1 MSVFTHKVFPVRM
14 SALAGVAVLGVLGGD
29 ALAQAARL
37 PEIRLSQRNVVPA
50 CVTPDRLMAFLR
62 QRNGNLDPRFKSIAH
77 YYRQHGE
84 AWRVRWDY
92 AFFQMAIET
101 NFLTYRRPNGKMG
114 DVDPRQNNFAGIGT
128 TGGGVPGDSFPDVS
142 TGVLGQIQHLVVY
155 SGETVGEPVASRTRL
170 KQEHILAISRKLN
183 RPVLFSDLARRWA
196 VDPKYASSIEWV
208 AGRYREQFCRGN
220 NTISDEV
227 EILPWQRA
235 PSQRTGDA
243 GATAKSAVAALDLPR
258 PKGAV
263 AVPASA
269 ASAGESGDAVDPTQA
284 PTVDVL
290 PASTSE
296 NSPDAD
302 AADIETA
309 SVEDASSVFA
319 LFTPPA
325 GFAGALTPDAVA
337 SRDLPQPV
345 LEARAA
351 GTPDGAVAL
360 DTPADPQTVAGAS
373 VGGFLI
379 AGAGATSAPAFDP
392 PSGLGMKPP
401 PPPPAPETGRCV
413 VETATFGGQTTVLVK
428 TRNGEATHYV
438 ALSVLDGFEDTMTK
452 SFLSARPDG
461 GEAIGTYASRD
472 EALRHAQTLCPDAG

>member
-1 MSVFTHKVFPVRM
+1 MGVFSRKVFPFRVSVLVGAALVI
-14 SALAGVAVLGVLGGD
+14 SAVGVEAF
-29 ALAQAARL
+29 AQAARS
-37 PEIRLSQRNVVPA
+37 PEIRLSQRNAVPQ

-62 QRNGNLDPRFKSIAH
+62 QRNGNLDPRFKNIAH

-101 NFLTYRRPNGKMG
+101 NFLSYRRPNGKMG

-155 SGETVGEPVASRTRL
+155 SGESVGEPVASRTRL
-170 KQEHILAISRKLN
+170 KQHHILALSRKLN

-220 NTISDEV
+220 NTISDDVEV
-227 EILPWQRA
+227 LPWHRG
-235 PSQRTGDA
+235 PSQRTGEA
-243 GATAKSAVAALDLPR
+243 GKSRNVAALDLPK
-258 PKGAV
+258 PKGPV
-263 AVPASA
+263 AMSSA
-269 ASAGESGDAVDPTQA
+269 EDSDEALEPDSTQAVDALSA
-284 PTVDVL
+284 PTSAD
-290 PASTSE
+290 T
-296 NSPDAD
+296 D
-302 AADIETA
+302 AAGIETA
-309 SVEDASSVFA
+309 SVEAPSVFA
-319 LFTPPA
+319 LFSPPA

-345 LEARAA
+345 LDASATVQADAR
-351 GTPDGAVAL
+351 DVSEM
-360 DTPADPQTVAGAS
+360 PADPQAVAGAS

-379 AGAGATSAPAFDP
+379 AGASSASDSKPAFDP

-401 PPPPAPETGRCV
+401 PAAVAQTGRCV
-413 VETATFGGQTTVLVK
+413 VETATFGGQTTVLVRTPK
-428 TRNGEATHYV
+428 GEATHYV

-452 SFLSARPDG
+452 SFLSAQPNG
-461 GEAIGTYASRD
+461 GEAVGTYTSRD
-472 EALRHAQTLCPDAG
+472 EALQHARTLCPDGG

>member
-1 MSVFTHKVFPVRM
+1 MSVFGRKVFPFRLSVLVGA
-14 SALAGVAVLGVLGGD
+14 ALAGVLGGD
-29 ALAQAARL
+29 AFAQAAKL

-62 QRNGNLDPRFKSIAH
+62 QRNGHLDPRFKSIAH

-170 KQEHILAISRKLN
+170 KQHHILAISRKLN

-196 VDPKYASSIEWV
+196 VDPKYANSIEWV
-208 AGRYREQFCRGN
+208 ASRYREQFCRGN

-243 GATAKSAVAALDLPR
+243 GKPREVAALDV
-258 PKGAV
+258 PKPKSTV
-263 AVPASA
+263 ATPSTEENGDNLDRNSA
-269 ASAGESGDAVDPTQA
+269 KVVDA
-284 PTVDVL
+284 L
-290 PASTSE
+290 PASSSSE
-296 NSPDAD
+296 TDDAG
-302 AADIETA
+302 IETA
-309 SVEDASSVFA
+309 SVEAPSVFA

-325 GFAGALTPDAVA
+325 GFAGALTPEAVA

-345 LEARAA
+345 LELGARASPTRDDA
-351 GTPDGAVAL
+351 PQTPATPDA
-360 DTPADPQTVAGAS
+360 PADPQTVAGAS

-379 AGAGATSAPAFDP
+379 AGAASTGSKPAFDP

-401 PPPPAPETGRCV
+401 PPPAVQTGRCV
-413 VETATFGGQTTVLVK
+413 VETATFGGQTTVLIRTPK
-428 TRNGEATHYV
+428 GETTHYV

-461 GEAIGTYASRD
+461 GEAIGTYSSRD
-472 EALRHAQTLCPDAG
+472 EALQHARTLCPGDG

>member
-1 MSVFTHKVFPVRM
+1 MSVSGRKVFSVRV
-14 SALAGVAVLGVLGGD
+14 SALVGAVLVGVLGAD

-37 PEIRLSQRNVVPA
+37 PEIRLSQRNAVPA

-62 QRNGNLDPRFKSIAH
+62 QRNGNLDPRFKNIAH

-101 NFLTYRRPNGKMG
+101 NFLSYRRPNGKMG

-170 KQEHILAISRKLN
+170 KQHHILEISRKLN

-196 VDPKYASSIEWV
+196 VDPKYANSIEWV

-220 NTISDEV
+220 NSVSDEV
-227 EILPWQRA
+227 EILPWHRA

-243 GATAKSAVAALDLPR
+243 GEPRKPAVAALPKPKSPVVSAPADESRLADDQSSPESVALLP
-258 PKGAV
+258 
-263 AVPASA
+263 
-269 ASAGESGDAVDPTQA
+269 GDA
-284 PTVDVL
+284 
-290 PASTSE
+290 TSE
-296 NSPDAD
+296 TPAEAD

-309 SVEDASSVFA
+309 SVETASAETASEDAPSVFA
-319 LFTPPA
+319 LFSPPA
-325 GFAGALTPDAVA
+325 GFIGALTPEAVT

-345 LEARAA
+345 LEASAA
-351 GTPDGAVAL
+351 TPL
-360 DTPADPQTVAGAS
+360 DAPADPQTVAGAS

-379 AGAGATSAPAFDP
+379 AGAASTPSAGSKPAFDP

-401 PPPPAPETGRCV
+401 PATRASGPCA
-413 VETATFGGQTTVLVK
+413 VETATFGGQTTVLIRTPK
-428 TRNGEATHYV
+428 GDATHYV

-452 SFLSARPDG
+452 SFLSARPEG

-472 EALRHAQTLCPDAG
+472 EALQHARTLCPDED

>member
-1 MSVFTHKVFPVRM
+1 MKSVFCRKVFPFCV
-14 SALAGVAVLGVLGGD
+14 SVLVGAALAGVLGGE
-29 ALAQAARL
+29 ALAQAARS
-37 PEIRLSQRNVVPA
+37 PEIRLSQRNAVPQ

-62 QRNGNLDPRFKSIAH
+62 QRNGNLDPRFKTIAH

-101 NFLTYRRPNGKMG
+101 NFLSYRRPNGKMG

-155 SGETVGEPVASRTRL
+155 SGEQVGEPVASRTRL
-170 KQEHILAISRKLN
+170 KQHHILALSRKLN

-208 AGRYREQFCRGN
+208 AGRYREQFCRGSDN
-220 NTISDEV
+220 VSDEV
-227 EILPWQRA
+227 EILPWHRG

-243 GATAKSAVAALDLPR
+243 GKPRNVAALELPK
-258 PKGAV
+258 PKGTV
-263 AVPASA
+263 AISTVE
-269 ASAGESGDAVDPTQA
+269 ESGDALEPDSTQA
-284 PTVDVL
+284 VDAL
-290 PASTSE
+290 PAPTSAE
-296 NSPDAD
+296 SD
-302 AADIETA
+302 AAAIETA
-309 SVEDASSVFA
+309 SVDAPSVFA
-319 LFTPPA
+319 LFSPPA
-325 GFAGALTPDAVA
+325 GFAGALTPEAVA

-345 LEARAA
+345 LDASATAQADARDASEVPVVSEA
-351 GTPDGAVAL
+351 
-360 DTPADPQTVAGAS
+360 PADPQAVAGAS

-379 AGAGATSAPAFDP
+379 AGASSASDAKPAFDP

-401 PPPPAPETGRCV
+401 PAPVAQTGGCV
-413 VETATFGGQTTVLVK
+413 VETATFGGQTTVLVRTPK
-428 TRNGEATHYV
+428 GDAMHYV

-452 SFLSARPDG
+452 SFLSAQPNG
-461 GEAIGTYASRD
+461 GEAVGTYLSRD
-472 EALRHAQTLCPDAG
+472 EALKQARTLCPDGG

>member
-1 MSVFTHKVFPVRM
+1 MRVFDRKEFAFRV
-14 SALAGVAVLGVLGGD
+14 SALFGGVFLAGVLGGE
-29 ALAQAARL
+29 ALAQAAKL
-37 PEIRLSQRNVVPA
+37 PEIRLSQRNVVPQ

-101 NFLTYRRPNGKMG
+101 NFLSYRRPNGKMG

-170 KQEHILAISRKLN
+170 KQHHILAISRKLN

-220 NTISDEV
+220 NNVSDDV
-227 EILPWQRA
+227 EILPWHRG
-235 PSQRTGDA
+235 PSHRTGDA
-243 GATAKSAVAALDLPR
+243 GAPRKVAALDLPK
-258 PKGAV
+258 PKSAV
-263 AVPASA
+263 AVPSVE
-269 ASAGESGDAVDPTQA
+269 ESGNAVDLNSA
-284 PTVDVL
+284 ETVDVL
-290 PASTSE
+290 PA
-296 NSPDAD
+296 
-302 AADIETA
+302 TA
-309 SVEDASSVFA
+309 SVEDDAAAIETASAEAPSVFA
-319 LFTPPA
+319 LFSPPA
-325 GFAGALTPDAVA
+325 GFAGVLTPDAVA

-345 LEARAA
+345 LDASASAVETADVPAAIEA
-351 GTPDGAVAL
+351 
-360 DTPADPQTVAGAS
+360 PADPQAVAGAS

-379 AGAGATSAPAFDP
+379 AGAATTPGSKPAFDP

-401 PPPPAPETGRCV
+401 ASTPAVQAGRCV
-413 VETATFGGQTTVLVK
+413 VETATFGGQTTVLIRTPK
-428 TRNGEATHYV
+428 GGATHYV

-452 SFLSARPDG
+452 SFLSARPEG
-461 GEAIGTYASRD
+461 GEAVGTYPSRD
-472 EALRHAQTLCPDAG
+472 EALQHARTLCPDEN